1 MNFMSALKDEANSG
15 DLNVSVTENGAIG
28 YRTTNHAL
36 LDMNFAITS
45 LRGKGDRDIEAMF
58 SAACAEDV
66 DLAIVWAFFARDC
79 RGGAGERRLFRVCFR
94 YLAREFPEK
103 AVKIV
108 PLIAEYGRWDDVI
121 DLFFT
126 VHAEPVKRV
135 LFTVISDRLN
145 ADLLAMRDG
154 KSVSLIAKWM
164 PSENT
169 SSQESRHR
177 ARKLALMLSVTPR
190 RYRRNLAALRRYID
204 VVERKMSAG
213 KWSEIDYERVPS
225 KANLLYRE
233 AFSRHDPDR
242 RDAFLASLKKDPSKI
257 NASVL
262 LPHEI
267 VGSYKISRWGTP
279 QVDETLEALWK
290 NLPNVF
296 PGEAPNILVVADGSG
311 SMMCGLANSRTT
323 ALDVANALAI
333 YFAEKLPEPYR
344 NKYITFSNH
353 PQYVDLSGSTTLLGK
368 VRTALEHSE
377 CANTDIERVFDLIL
391 DTAVKNHLRQDEL
404 PDTVMILSDMEFDE
418 ARGCG
423 YFRCANKPFAP
434 LFKTIADRYAAA
446 GYTLPR
452 LAFWNLCSRTGT
464 IPVTENEAGV
474 ALVSGFSPTIV
485 KMVMSGRL
493 DPFVAMV
500 DVLNGKRYDAV
511 REALA

>member
-45 LRGKGDRDIEAMF
+45 LRGKSDLEIERMF
-58 SAACAEDV
+58 SDACAEDL
-66 DLAIVWAFFARDC
+66 DLAIVWMFFARDC

-94 YLAREFPEK
+94 YLAREFPAK
-103 AVKIV
+103 AVKLV
-108 PLIAEYGRWDDVI
+108 SLIAEYGRWDDVI

-126 VHAEPVKRV
+126 VGEESVKQALLTR
-135 LFTVISDRLN
+135 IADQLN
-145 ADLLAMRDG
+145 ADLVAMRDG
-154 KSVSLIAKWM
+154 KSASCISKWM

-177 ARKLALMLSVTPR
+177 ARKLALMLGVTPR
-190 RYRRNLAALRRYID
+190 RYRRNLASLRRHID

-213 KWSEIDYERVPS
+213 KWDEIDYERVPS
-225 KANLLYRE
+225 KANLLYRD

-242 RDAFLASLKKDPSKI
+242 RNAFLASLKQDPTKI
-257 NASVL
+257 KASVL
-262 LPHEI
+262 FPHEI
-267 VGSYKISRWGTP
+267 VSSYKIGRWSTP
-279 QVDETLEALWK
+279 RVDETLEALWK

-311 SMMCGLANSRTT
+311 SMCLHVDNSGTA

-333 YFAEKLPEPYR
+333 YFAEKLPGPYR
-344 NKYITFSNH
+344 DKYITFSDR
-353 PQYVDLSGSTTLLGK
+353 PQYVNLSGSTTLLGK
-368 VRTALEHSE
+368 IETALEHSE
-377 CANTDIERVFDLIL
+377 IANTNIERVFDLIL
-391 DTAVKNHLRQDEL
+391 RTAVHNHLRQDEL
-404 PDTVMILSDMEFDE
+404 PDAVLILSDMEFDQ
-418 ARGCG
+418 ARKGG
-423 YFRCANKPFAP
+423 YDEPFAP
-434 LFKTIADRYAAA
+434 LFQTIADKYAAA
-446 GYTLPR
+446 GYKLPR
-452 LAFWNLCSRTGT
+452 LAFWNLGSRTGT

-493 DPFVAMV
+493 DPFAAMV
-500 DVLNGKRYDAV
+500 DVLNDKRYDAV